1 VNIVAPSDVKE
12 VRVRAA
18 QLLTR
23 DLIELGLFPQG
34 IFHADDDLTAAPP
47 LTRFIREA
55 SLTAPAQSLLTPDR
69 AHVSKAAVHSIE
81 KPQHLIVMAYR
92 DLLGRLPTEK
102 EFLRQALKMQHGLTA
117 MELVLD
123 IGRCSEFQ
131 KISRSKTY
139 IPRRRIVSTSR
150 LRYWLSKFLNV
161 GPPRDWVLQQMLA
174 SGVETLASRVETL
187 ASRVARIEEA
197 EAETESR
204 TAYRPDNEGERN
216 DRAIDTLRTLLMREL
231 DRRFRGTDESL
242 REQLAFYLPIL
253 SELAAKGPI
262 IDVGCGRGTLLRL
275 LREHGLHAVGIDLS
289 AEQITECVEA
299 GLNAQLEDAY
309 EFLSKLPD
317 QSCSAVTMLHIVEH
331 LELDTT
337 LKVLR
342 EVARVLVP
350 GGGVL
355 IETPNPQCPWVI
367 FTTFYLDPSHL
378 RPVPYE
384 LLATMM
390 SLFDLV
396 PEPLPLDTKLHETSG
411 GPTGNIHLDYLLDRP
426 ANVAILGRK
435 P

>member
-1 VNIVAPSDVKE
+1 VASSDLKA
-12 VRVRAA
+12 VRVRTA
-18 QLLTR
+18 QLLAR
-23 DLIELGLFPQG
+23 DLVEHGLFPRG
-34 IFHADDDLTAAPP
+34 LLHADDDDLAAAPP

-55 SLTAPAQSLLTPDR
+55 SLTAPAYSLLTPDR
-69 AHVSKAAVHSIE
+69 ARVSEAAVHSVE

-92 DLLGRLPTEK
+92 DLLGRLPTER
-102 EFLRQALKMQHGLTA
+102 EFLRQADKMQHGLTA
-117 MELVLD
+117 MELVFE

-131 KISRSKTY
+131 KISRSKAY
-139 IPRRRIVSTSR
+139 VPGRRILSTSR

-161 GPPRDWVLQQMLA
+161 GPPRDWVSQAM
-174 SGVETLASRVETL
+174 LASRVETL
-187 ASRVARIEEA
+187 ASRVARME

-204 TAYRPDNEGERN
+204 NAYRPDNESERN
-216 DRAIDTLRTLLMREL
+216 NRAIDALQTLLMREL
-231 DRRFRGTDESL
+231 DKRFRGTDESL

-275 LREHGLHAVGIDLS
+275 LREQGLHAVGIDLS

-342 EVARVLVP
+342 EVARVLAP

-355 IETPNPQCPWVI
+355 IETPNPQSPWVI
-367 FTTFYLDPSHL
+367 FTTFHLDPSHL

-396 PEPLPLDTKLHETSG
+396 PEPLPLDTRLHETSG